1 MGDPNRAAKRII
13 EAPKVAATRPPKLS
27 PARAIDPQLP
37 EYPERAR
44 KLNIQGSVLLE
55 ADIDEHGGLIA
66 LRVRQGLE
74 RGLDALALASVKRWR
89 FQPATL
95 AGHAV
100 PSTRVIRIRFE
111 LD

>member
-1 MGDPNRAAKRII
+1 MGDPNRAAKRFDPPKPIAGK
-13 EAPKVAATRPPKLS
+13 APKLL
-27 PARAIDPQLP
+27 PAHAVDPQLP

-55 ADIDEHGGLIA
+55 ADIDERGSLRD

-74 RGLDALALASVKRWR
+74 DGLDQIAMASVKRWR
-89 FQPATL
+89 FEPATL
-95 AGHAV
+95 EGRAV
-100 PSTRVIRIRFE
+100 SSTRLIRIRFE